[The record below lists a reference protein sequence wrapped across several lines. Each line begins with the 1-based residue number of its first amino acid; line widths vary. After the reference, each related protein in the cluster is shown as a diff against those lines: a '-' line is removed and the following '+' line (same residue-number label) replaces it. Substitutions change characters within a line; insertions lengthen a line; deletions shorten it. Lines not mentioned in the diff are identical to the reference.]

1 MKNIS
6 CTMCGSSDVILE
18 GNLYLCNTCGTKFA
32 FDQAYAS
39 APTSKMDELRDRI
52 KRNQESSVDDSL
64 SVDDLIREAKT
75 ALQSELSG
83 SKFQAEKYCKRA
95 FAKDSKNYD
104 VLSTYSMVLLDTTT
118 FDFDLLTK
126 LKVILGNCPEEKKSS
141 VLAVMSENT
150 EQSLIAYIKKYPT
163 SLDVIQ
169 KVNQFEK
176 EYQKTVDPNLTSMRP
191 RALEEVYHSVEK
203 KWKIIQQAYKNAGD
217 HPGKYEWET
226 FVRDGLSNVE
236 LLESAVGELA
246 FGNSSEVPVYEL
258 LSSMVSTIMNSC
270 SWTTVLETKT
280 DFVTGQ
286 KLYRDAW
293 KKEYVLSDSLMQE
306 SKERLQ
312 KYVQKI
318 KELSPNVSSSYGASS
333 TTVMA
338 EVVAKE
344 LLNNGYYNKK
354 IEAIKILRERTGLG
368 LAEAKDVI
376 DRVFAEAGYGT
387 YTSTKSGGGCYVA
400 TAVYGS
406 YDCPQVWTLRRFRDY
421 TLGESWYGRA
431 FIRTYYAISPTLVK
445 WFGHTE
451 WFKKMWK
458 GRLDRMVANL
468 NADGVEDTPY
478 VDQEW

>member
-1 MKNIS
+1 M
-6 CTMCGSSDVILE
+6 
-18 GNLYLCNTCGTKFA
+18 
-32 FDQAYAS
+32 
-39 APTSKMDELRDRI
+39 
-52 KRNQESSVDDSL
+52 
-64 SVDDLIREAKT
+64 
-75 ALQSELSG
+75 
-83 SKFQAEKYCKRA
+83 
-95 FAKDSKNYD
+95 
-104 VLSTYSMVLLDTTT
+104 
-118 FDFDLLTK
+118 
-126 LKVILGNCPEEKKSS
+126 
-141 VLAVMSENT
+141 
-150 EQSLIAYIKKYPT
+150 
-163 SLDVIQ
+163 
-169 KVNQFEK
+169 
-176 EYQKTVDPNLTSMRP
+176 
-191 RALEEVYHSVEK
+191 
-203 KWKIIQQAYKNAGD
+203 
-217 HPGKYEWET
+217 
-226 FVRDGLSNVE
+226 
-236 LLESAVGELA
+236 LESAVGELA

-451 WFKKMWK
+451 WFKKIWK
-458 GRLDRMVANL
+458 GKLDRMVAKL
-468 NADGVEDTPY
+468 NEKGIENTSYDDVN
-478 VDQEW
+478 W